1 MNNGSPDCFIGN
13 KDGINIKGKKL
24 PGDISRN
31 SQKKMEV
38 NKMKKL
44 LWSFTLL
51 TAFSTIF
58 TGFAF
63 STKPAIADD
72 KMEAQQLVEQ
82 AGLSWESLMKDEY
95 MGVMRDTLKNAK
107 GVFIM
112 PQLLQGA
119 FIVGASGG
127 SGVFMQR
134 DGGNK
139 WTGPAFYTV
148 GGASIGFQI
157 GGEASEVV
165 LLAMTE
171 RGVAAFQSNNF
182 KLGADAGIALGPIG
196 VGLAAQTANLS
207 ADILSFSRS
216 KGLYGG
222 VSLQGAVVATRDGLN
237 SAFYG
242 RNVKPSD
249 ILIRPTVSNPQASRL
264 LEDVAKA
271 AAKK

>member
-1 MNNGSPDCFIGN
+1 M
-13 KDGINIKGKKL
+13 
-24 PGDISRN
+24 R
-31 SQKKMEV
+31 
-38 NKMKKL
+38 KL
-44 LWSFTLL
+44 LWSFILL
-51 TAFSTIF
+51 VAFSMIF
-58 TGFAF
+58 AGALFT
-63 STKPAIADD
+63 TKPAIADD
-72 KMEAQQLVEQ
+72 KMEARQLVEQ
-82 AGLSWESLMKDEY
+82 ARLSWESLMKDDL
-95 MGVMRDTLKNAK
+95 MGIMRDTLKDAK
-107 GVFIM
+107 GIFII

-127 SGVFMQR
+127 SGVFLQR

-165 LLAMTE
+165 LLAMTD

-182 KLGADAGIALGPIG
+182 KLGADAGVALGPIG
-196 VGLAAQTANLS
+196 AGISAQTANLS

-222 VSLQGAVVATRDGLN
+222 VSLQGAVVATRDGWN
-237 SAFYG
+237 RAYYG
-242 RNVKPSD
+242 KNVKPSD
-249 ILIRPTVSNPQASRL
+249 ILIRPTVSSSQASRL
-264 LEDVAKA
+264 LEEVAKA

>member
-1 MNNGSPDCFIGN
+1 
-13 KDGINIKGKKL
+13 
-24 PGDISRN
+24 
-31 SQKKMEV
+31 MEV

-44 LWSFTLL
+44 LWNFILL
-51 TAFSTIF
+51 VAFSTIF
-58 TGFAF
+58 IGTLF
-63 STKPAIADD
+63 TTMPAIADD
-72 KMEAQQLVEQ
+72 KMEARQLVEQ
-82 AGLSWESLMKDEY
+82 ARLSWESLMKDEY
-95 MGVMRDTLKNAK
+95 MGVMRDVLKNAK

-119 FIVGASGG
+119 FIIGASGG
-127 SGVFMQR
+127 SGVFVQK

-157 GGEASEVV
+157 GGESSEVV
-165 LLAMTE
+165 LLAMTD
-171 RGVAAFQSNNF
+171 RGVSAFQSNNF

-196 VGLAAQTANLS
+196 MGVAAQTANLS

-249 ILIRPTVSNPQASRL
+249 ILIRPTVSSPQASRL
-264 LEDVAKA
+264 LEEVAKA

>member
-1 MNNGSPDCFIGN
+1 
-13 KDGINIKGKKL
+13 
-24 PGDISRN
+24 
-31 SQKKMEV
+31 
-38 NKMKKL
+38 MKKL
-44 LWSFTLL
+44 LWIFILL
-51 TAFSTIF
+51 VAFYTIF
-58 TGFAF
+58 IGTPF
-63 STKPAIADD
+63 TINPASADD
-72 KMEAQQLVEQ
+72 RMEAQQLMEH
-82 AGLSWESLMKDEY
+82 ARLSWQSLMKDEY
-95 MGVMRDTLKNAK
+95 MGVMRYLLKSAK

-127 SGVFMQR
+127 SGVFVQR

-157 GGEASEVV
+157 GGESSEVV
-165 LLAMTE
+165 LLAMTD
-171 RGVAAFQSNNF
+171 RGVTAFQSNNF

-196 VGLAAQTANLS
+196 VGIAAQTANLS

-222 VSLQGAVVATRDGLN
+222 VSLQGAVVATRDSLN

-249 ILIRPTVSNPQASRL
+249 ILIRPTVSSSQASRL
-264 LEDVAKA
+264 LEEVAKA